1 MKVHEKAISIIDLPK
16 ADRPR
21 ERLAQMGSAALSDRE
36 LLSIIIG
43 SGVKGQGVHQ
53 VAEELLRLIDRTG
66 PNPEPE
72 SIQAISGIGLAKA
85 SLISAALEF
94 SRRRFVPG
102 KRKISN
108 PSDILPL
115 VRHLADRPQEQFISI
130 SLNGAHEVI
139 KLRIVSV
146 GLVNK
151 TLVHPREVFV
161 GALTDRAAAI
171 ICSHN
176 HPSGTLQPSMEDHE
190 VTQRVRRSGEI
201 LGVPLLDHIIFT
213 GEGYYSFLEEGELS
227 A

>member
-1 MKVHEKAISIIDLPK
+1 MNVHEKAISIIDLPRE
-16 ADRPR
+16 DRPR
-21 ERLAQMGSAALSDRE
+21 ERLVRRGSDALSDRE

-43 SGVKGQGVHQ
+43 SGVKGRGVHL
-53 VAEELLRLIDRTG
+53 VAEELLQLIDSAG
-66 PNPEPE
+66 PNPAPE
-72 SIQAISGIGLAKA
+72 AIQAITGIGLAKA

-102 KRKISN
+102 KRKISQ
-108 PSDILPL
+108 PADIIPL
-115 VRHLADRPQEQFISI
+115 VRHLADRPQEQFIAI

-161 GALTDRAAAI
+161 GALTDRAAAVV
-171 ICSHN
+171 CAHN
-176 HPSGTLQPSMEDHE
+176 HPSGNLQPSMEDHE
-190 VTQRVRRSGEI
+190 VTQRIRRSGEI

-213 GEGYYSFLEEGELS
+213 GEAYYSFLEEGEL
-227 A
+227 AP